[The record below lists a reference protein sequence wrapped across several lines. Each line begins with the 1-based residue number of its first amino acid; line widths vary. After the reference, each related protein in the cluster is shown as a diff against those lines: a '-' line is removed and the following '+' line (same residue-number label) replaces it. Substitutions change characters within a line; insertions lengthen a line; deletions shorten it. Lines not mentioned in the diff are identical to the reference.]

1 MSLTATAAMAS
12 PRQVFLEGV
21 KDISVLIPGI
31 IPFGMVAGIAAV
43 SAGMDSIQAISAS
56 LLIFAGA
63 SQLVASGLMQQGAP
77 VAIIVLAALTV
88 NLRFL
93 LYSTA
98 LAPHMRPLTPLT
110 RAINAYLMTDQAYA
124 FGYRRY
130 AERAPQRHPHHYYL
144 GTALPLFVTWQLST
158 IAGILLGS
166 GIPDYW
172 GLDFAVP
179 LCFIALLVPTVKD
192 RPSLLAAITG
202 GGIAILAGGLP
213 WKLSLVLGAICG
225 IAVAVISRG
234 RKRG

>member
-1 MSLTATAAMAS
+1 M
-12 PRQVFLEGV
+12 

-63 SQLVASGLMQQGAP
+63 SQLVAYGLMQQGAP

-88 NLRFL
+88 NLRVL
-93 LYSTA
+93 LYSAA
-98 LAPHMRPLTPLT
+98 LAPHMRPLTLLK

-124 FGYRRY
+124 FAQRRY
-130 AERAPQRHPHHYYL
+130 AEHATQRYPHHYYL

-158 IAGILLGS
+158 IAGVLLGS
-166 GIPDYW
+166 GIPDSW

-202 GGIAILAGGLP
+202 GGIAVLAGGLP
-213 WKLSLVLGAICG
+213 WKLSIVLGAICG
-225 IAVAVISRG
+225 IAAAAISKG
-234 RKRG
+234 WKRE

>member
-1 MSLTATAAMAS
+1 M
-12 PRQVFLEGV
+12 
-21 KDISVLIPGI
+21 KDISVLIPGV

-63 SQLVASGLMQQGAP
+63 SQLVAYGLMQQGAP

-93 LYSTA
+93 LYSAA
-98 LAPHMRPLTPLT
+98 LAPHMRPLTLLK

-124 FGYRRY
+124 FAQRRY
-130 AERAPQRHPHHYYL
+130 AEHATQRYPHHYYL

-158 IAGILLGS
+158 IAGVLLGS
-166 GIPDYW
+166 GIPDSW

-202 GGIAILAGGLP
+202 GGIAVLAGGLP
-213 WKLSLVLGAICG
+213 WKLSIVLGAICG
-225 IAVAVISRG
+225 IAAAAISKG
-234 RKRG
+234 WKRE

>member
-1 MSLTATAAMAS
+1 
-12 PRQVFLEGV
+12 
-21 KDISVLIPGI
+21 
-31 IPFGMVAGIAAV
+31 MVAGIAAI

-63 SQLVASGLMQQGAP
+63 SQLVAYGLMQQGAP

-93 LYSTA
+93 LYSAA
-98 LAPHMRPLTPLT
+98 LAPHMRPLTLLK

-124 FGYRRY
+124 FAQRRY
-130 AERAPQRHPHHYYL
+130 AEHATQRYPHHYYL

-158 IAGILLGS
+158 IAGVLLGS
-166 GIPDYW
+166 GIPDSW

-202 GGIAILAGGLP
+202 GGIAVLAGGLP
-213 WKLSLVLGAICG
+213 WKLSIVIGAICG
-225 IAVAVISRG
+225 IAAAVISKG
-234 RKRG
+234 WKRE